1 MIINETTKNNKLEND
16 LDKLSHKSIEY
27 LIKNNKVK
35 FSSNLLK
42 KLPNKE
48 IEVAMMDSIIDSDL
62 CDGVNKFN
70 SLLNDFQLCFSD
82 DNKYKNFHGTYDTP
96 LISFIVDNFPNKE
109 KDAIKL
115 LSIILLSNDAGLPLI
130 LNKLNS
136 YKLNSIDT
144 FKFIKYAKRNNVK
157 IDIMTLISLTY
168 PPNKIFSNQPK
179 DFDKIVKQ
187 FSPILIKWQ

>member
-27 LIKNNKVK
+27 LIKNDKIK
-35 FSSNLLK
+35 FSSNLLR

-48 IEVAMMDSIIDSDL
+48 IEIAMMNSIIDSDL
-62 CDGVNKFN
+62 YDGVNKFN
-70 SLLNDFQLCFSD
+70 SLLSDFQLCFSD
-82 DNKYKNFHGTYDTP
+82 DNKYKNSHGTYDTP

>member
-16 LDKLSHKSIEY
+16 LDKLSHKSIEH
-27 LIKNNKVK
+27 LIKNDKVK
-35 FSSNLLK
+35 FSSNLLR

-48 IEVAMMDSIIDSDL
+48 IEIAMMSSIVDSDL

-70 SLLNDFQLCFSD
+70 SLLNDFQLCFGD
-82 DNKYKNFHGTYDTP
+82 DNKYKNSHGTYDTP

-179 DFDKIVKQ
+179 DFDEVVKQ